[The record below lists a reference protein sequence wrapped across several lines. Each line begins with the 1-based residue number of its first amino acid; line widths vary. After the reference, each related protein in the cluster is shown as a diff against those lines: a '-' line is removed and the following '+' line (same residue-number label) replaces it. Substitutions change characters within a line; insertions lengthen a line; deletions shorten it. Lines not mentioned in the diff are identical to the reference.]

1 MSSSFSRPKPNWLLV
16 ASAVVLFLHVAMV
29 VVFVV
34 QRWNTLDFLRLH
46 YTVDLGVDWIDRW
59 WRIFL
64 FPGLAFFTLLVNS
77 ALVVLLK
84 QKHVAYARMM
94 SVATLMLELIL
105 FASAIFALPLNV

>member
-16 ASAVVLFLHVAMV
+16 GSAGVLLLHVAVVLIFI
-29 VVFVV
+29 V

-46 YTVDLGVDWIDRW
+46 YTVDLGVDWIDQW

-64 FPGLAFFTLLVNS
+64 FPGLAFFTFLVNS
-77 ALVVLLK
+77 TLIVLLK

-94 SVATLMLELIL
+94 SIATLMLELIL
-105 FASAIFALPLNV
+105 FASAIFALLLNV